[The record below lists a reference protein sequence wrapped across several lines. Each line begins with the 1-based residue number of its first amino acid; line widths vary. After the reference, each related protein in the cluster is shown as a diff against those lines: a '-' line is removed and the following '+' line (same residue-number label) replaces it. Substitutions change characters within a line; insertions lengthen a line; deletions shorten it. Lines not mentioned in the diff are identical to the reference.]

1 MVKNKAFL
9 GQMILELILTLFA
22 VALYSKKPSVLW
34 IVLLGLCL
42 ILITFGYTARRYREI
57 KALTGYVDRIQH
69 RVESLDIRDNREGE
83 LSILKNEIYKLTLKL
98 VNQAELLQRDKTYL
112 ADSISD
118 ISHQLKT
125 PLTSM
130 MVMAD
135 LLTENDL
142 PREKQAEFLHNIQS
156 GLERM
161 QWLVQSLLKLSKLDA
176 DAVSLK
182 KETVYVEEVIK
193 KATEPLLIPLE
204 IKNQELVLEGSSDV
218 TFVGDMLWT
227 VEAIGNIIKNCMEHT
242 REGGR
247 ITISYGQ
254 NNLYTNIVIKDN
266 GEGID
271 KEDLPHIFERF
282 YKGKNASSESVG
294 IGLALS
300 KSILNRQKATLE
312 VKSTPMEGSTFTIK
326 FYV

>member
-1 MVKNKAFL
+1 MLKNKAFL
-9 GQMILELILTLFA
+9 GQMYLQLLVTVLG
-22 VALYSKKPSVLW
+22 VVLYEKKQSYLW
-34 IVLLGLCL
+34 IVFVGLCL
-42 ILITFGYTARRYREI
+42 MGISFIYTARRYKEI
-57 KALTGYVDRIQH
+57 KDLTTYVDRIQH

-83 LSILKNEIYKLTLKL
+83 LSVLKNEIYKLTLKL
-98 VNQAELLQRDKTYL
+98 VNQAELLKKDKTYL

-135 LLTENDL
+135 LLTESDL
-142 PREKQAEFLHNIQS
+142 PQGKQAEFLHNIQS

-176 DAVSLK
+176 DAVVLK
-182 KETVYVEEVIK
+182 RETVNVEELIK
-193 KATEPLLIPLE
+193 KATEPLLIPME
-204 IKNQELVLEGSSDV
+204 FKNQELIIEGSSDV
-218 TFVGDMLWT
+218 TFMGDRLWT
-227 VEAIGNIIKNCMEHT
+227 IEAIGNIIKNCMEHT

-282 YKGKNASSESVG
+282 YKGKNASSDSVG

-300 KSILNRQKATLE
+300 KSILNRQKATVE
-312 VKSTPMEGSTFTIK
+312 VKSTPLEGSTFIIK

>member
-1 MVKNKAFL
+1 MLKNRAFR
-9 GQMILELILTLFA
+9 GQMILEILITLLI
-22 VALYSKKPSVLW
+22 VVLYSQIPSILW
-34 IVLLGLCL
+34 IVALGLSL
-42 ILITFGYTARRYREI
+42 IIINFGFTAKRYSEI

-69 RVESLDIRDNREGE
+69 RVETLDIRDNQEGE

-98 VNQAELLQRDKTYL
+98 VNQAEMLKKDKTYL

-135 LLTENDL
+135 LLTESEL

-176 DAVSLK
+176 DAVLLK
-182 KETVYVEEVIK
+182 KETVFVEELLK

-204 IKNQELVLEGSSDV
+204 IKNQELVLDGSSDV
-218 TFVGDMLWT
+218 TFRGDMLWT

-242 REGGR
+242 REGGK

-271 KEDLPHIFERF
+271 KEDLPHIFKRF
-282 YKGKNASSESVG
+282 YKGKNASSDSVG

-300 KSILNRQKATLE
+300 KSILNRQKATIE
-312 VKSTPMEGSTFTIK
+312 VTSIPLEGSTFTIK

>member
-1 MVKNKAFL
+1 MMKNREFIW
-9 GQMILELILTLFA
+9 Q
-22 VALYSKKPSVLW
+22 
-34 IVLLGLCL
+34 IVLQVAVIISCIMGYCWQATWIWLLVAGV
-42 ILITFGYTARRYREI
+42 IQITISVIYTARRYREI
-57 KALTGYVDRIQH
+57 NTLTVYVDKIQH
-69 RVESLDIRDNREGE
+69 GIESLDIRDNREGE
-83 LSILKNEIYKLTLKL
+83 LSILKNEVYKLALKL
-98 VNQAELLQRDKTYL
+98 LNQAELLKRDKMYL

-135 LLTENDL
+135 LLTEDEL
-142 PREKQAEFLHNIQS
+142 PREKQKEFLHNIQS

-161 QWLVQSLLKLSKLDA
+161 QWLVLSLLKLSKLDA
-176 DAVSLK
+176 DAVLLK
-182 KETVYVEEVIK
+182 QETVQVEK
-193 KATEPLLIPLE
+193 LLNNALQPLLIPLE
-204 IKNQELVLEGSSDV
+204 IKNQTLVTKGSNEV
-218 TFVGDMLWT
+218 TFTGDILWST
-227 VEAIGNIIKNCMEHT
+227 EAISNIVKNCIEHT
-242 REGGR
+242 SVGGQ

-254 NNLYTNIVIKDN
+254 NNLYTSIVIQDN

-271 KEDLPHIFERF
+271 SEDLPHIFERF

-312 VKSTPMEGSTFTIK
+312 VTSKPGQGTIFIIK